1 MTSTSASP
9 QSALPPW
16 DQNNA
21 CPFCKHRV
29 SAGPEG
35 LSIGDRGS
43 RTDMICSALI
53 HQAKI
58 LAQAGIVEQV
68 RKGLAIIC
76 AAVAFDRIRHVSE
89 FLLTECC
96 ADSTTPCEDNEN
108 G

>member
-1 MTSTSASP
+1 
-9 QSALPPW
+9 
-16 DQNNA
+16 
-21 CPFCKHRV
+21 
-29 SAGPEG
+29 
-35 LSIGDRGS
+35 
-43 RTDMICSALI
+43 MICSALI

-68 RKGLAIIC
+68 RKGLSIIC